1 MCGSG
6 SPVPRYFWTL
16 HLHERQG
23 GTVSLGRPEGTA
35 QGDVVSDIATLRL
48 LSVTDFATIEQLDI
62 ELAAG
67 FSVLTGETGAGKSII
82 VDALGLLLGGRADV
96 GMVRSGARQSRVEG
110 IFLLGGDIAQKIN
123 VVLNEYDFDVGE
135 EEIILA
141 REVNLDG
148 RNTCRVNGR
157 IVPLRLLSTLAQH
170 LVDIHGQNQ
179 HLSLL
184 RIREHMD
191 ILDKYGGLWQLR
203 TEVAEGARK
212 LTEARRELDRLRR
225 DEAEVAQ
232 RVDFLRYQAGEISA
246 ANLRPNEYDDLTLE
260 RDRVA
265 NAELIITLCDHAYGA
280 LYDGL
285 DRRESVMDLIGQVS
299 KDLSQL
305 ERLDPSLR
313 HNLESVDALMHQVD
327 ELARA
332 LRSYRDGIEY
342 SPVRLHE
349 LEERLD
355 LINRLKRKYG
365 STTGEILAFGERA
378 SQELEELD
386 HREERVEELKA
397 REMDL
402 RRQVGRLA
410 GQLSEARQHA
420 ARGLADAIQ
429 EEAAGL
435 AFGHAE
441 VLVDIR
447 QSDSEDGVP
456 VGTADGV
463 RYATPSSG
471 GESIRHLA
479 FNETGIDSVEFL
491 ISLNPGEP
499 PRPLARIASGGEASR
514 LMLAIKSILSTAD
527 QIPILVFDE
536 IDAGIGGRV
545 GSVLGRKLWGLSKNH
560 LVLCVTH
567 LPQIACYADHH
578 AKVTKLASHDRTV
591 TSVDVLDGEARVTE
605 LSQMLGSDSGAT
617 RTNATEMLRQ
627 AMSWKESK
635 RLHPLI
641 DDH

>member
-1 MCGSG
+1 MSAKGAVNLL
-6 SPVPRYFWTL
+6 VP
-16 HLHERQG
+16 ED
-23 GTVSLGRPEGTA
+23 TA
-35 QGDVVSDIATLRL
+35 QRDMASDIATLRL
-48 LSVTDFATIEQLDI
+48 LSVTDFATIERLDI
-62 ELAAG
+62 ELGAG

-82 VDALGLLLGGRADV
+82 VDALGLLLGGRADA
-96 GMVRSGARQSRVEG
+96 GMVRSGARRSRVEG
-110 IFLLGGDIAQKIN
+110 IFLIVGDIAQRIN
-123 VVLNEYDFDVGE
+123 VVLKEYDFEVGE
-135 EEIILA
+135 EELILA

-184 RIREHMD
+184 RVRKHMD
-191 ILDKYGGLWQLR
+191 ILDQYGGLWQLR
-203 TEVAEGARK
+203 TEVAEGARH
-212 LTEARRELDRLRR
+212 LTEARRELDRLRK

-232 RVDFLRYQAGEISA
+232 RVDFLRFQVEEISE
-246 ANLRPNEYDDLTLE
+246 ANLRPSEYDDLTQE
-260 RDRVA
+260 RDRVS
-265 NAELIITLCDHAYGA
+265 NAERIIALCDHAYGA

-285 DRRESVMDLIGQVS
+285 DRRESVMDLIGLVS
-299 KDLSQL
+299 RDLSQL
-305 ERLDPSLR
+305 EQLDPSLT
-313 HNLESVDALMHQVD
+313 HSLEPVDALMHQVD

-342 SPVRLHE
+342 SPDRLHE

-355 LINRLKRKYG
+355 LINRLRRKYG
-365 STTGEILAFGERA
+365 GTIGEILAYGERA
-378 SQELEELD
+378 SQELEALD
-386 HREERVEELKA
+386 HREEHTEELRA
-397 REMDL
+397 RETEL
-402 RRQVGRLA
+402 QGQVGRLA
-410 GQLSEARQHA
+410 GRLSEARQHA
-420 ARGLADAIQ
+420 AVGLADAIE

-435 AFGHAE
+435 GFGHAE
-441 VLVDIR
+441 VYVDIR

-456 VGTADGV
+456 VGTAGGV
-463 RYATPSSG
+463 LRATPPSD
-471 GESIRHLA
+471 GEPIRRLA
-479 FNETGIDSVEFL
+479 FNETGVDSVEFL

-578 AKVTKLASHDRTV
+578 ARVAKVASHDRTV
-591 TSVDVLDGEARVTE
+591 TSVEVLDGEARVAE
-605 LSQMLGSDSGAT
+605 LSQMLGPDSGAA

-627 AMSWKESK
+627 ARSWKESK
-635 RLHPLI
+635 PLRPLTG
-641 DDH
+641 DN

>member
-1 MCGSG
+1 M
-6 SPVPRYFWTL
+6 
-16 HLHERQG
+16 
-23 GTVSLGRPEGTA
+23 
-35 QGDVVSDIATLRL
+35 LRL

-62 ELAAG
+62 ELGPG
-67 FSVLTGETGAGKSII
+67 FNVLTGETGAGKSII

-110 IFLLGGDIAQKIN
+110 IFLPDGDISQKIN
-123 VVLNEYDFDVGE
+123 DALYEYGIDAGE

-157 IVPLRLLSTLAQH
+157 IVPLRLLSTLAQD

-184 RIREHMD
+184 RVREHID

-203 TEVAEGARK
+203 DEVADGARQ
-212 LTEARRELDRLRR
+212 LTDIRRELDRLREN
-225 DEAEVAQ
+225 EAEVAR
-232 RVDFLRYQAGEISA
+232 RVDFLEYQVGEIST
-246 ANLRPNEYDDLTLE
+246 ANLRPDEHDDLTLE

-265 NAELIITLCDHAYGA
+265 NAERIIALCEHAYGA

-299 KDLSQL
+299 RDLSQL
-305 ERLDPSLR
+305 EQLDPSLGQD
-313 HNLESVDALMHQVD
+313 LESAEALMHQVD

-332 LRSYRDGIEY
+332 LRSYRDGVEY
-342 SPVRLHE
+342 SPDRLHE

-355 LINRLKRKYG
+355 LINRLRRKYG
-365 STTGEILAFGERA
+365 STIGEILAFGDRA
-378 SQELEELD
+378 SQELEELN
-386 HREERVEELKA
+386 HREERAEELKA

-402 RRQVGRLA
+402 RRRVGRLA

-420 ARGLADAIQ
+420 ASGLADAIQ
-429 EEAAGL
+429 MEAAGL
-435 AFGHAE
+435 AFGYAE
-441 VLVDIR
+441 VLVEIR
-447 QSDSEDGVP
+447 QTDSEEGVP
-456 VGTADGV
+456 VQTSNGV
-463 RYATPSSG
+463 PCATTTSS

-499 PRPLARIASGGEASR
+499 PRPLARVASGGEASR
-514 LMLAIKSILSTAD
+514 LMLAIKSILSAAD

-545 GSVLGRKLWGLSKNH
+545 GSVLGQKLWGLSESH
-560 LVLCVTH
+560 TVLCVTH

-578 AKVTKLASHDRTV
+578 AKVTKTESAWQDRHGGGGSRRRGKVDRTQP
-591 TSVDVLDGEARVTE
+591 DAG
-605 LSQMLGSDSGAT
+605 
-617 RTNATEMLRQ
+617 LR
-627 AMSWKESK
+627 
-635 RLHPLI
+635 
-641 DDH
+641 

>member
-1 MCGSG
+1 M
-6 SPVPRYFWTL
+6 
-16 HLHERQG
+16 
-23 GTVSLGRPEGTA
+23 
-35 QGDVVSDIATLRL
+35 LRL
-48 LSVTDFATIEQLDI
+48 LSVTDFATIEQLEI
-62 ELAAG
+62 ELAPG

-110 IFLLGGDIAQKIN
+110 IFLLEGGIAQGIN
-123 VVLNEYDFDVGE
+123 AALYEYGIDVGE

-157 IVPLRLLSTLAQH
+157 IVPLRLLSTLSQH

-184 RIREHMD
+184 RVREHMD

-203 TEVAEGARK
+203 TEVAEGARQ
-212 LTEARRELDRLRR
+212 LTETRRELARLREN
-225 DEAEVAQ
+225 EAEVAR
-232 RVDFLRYQAGEISA
+232 RVDFLRYQVEEIST
-246 ANLRPNEYDDLTLE
+246 ANLHPSEYEDLTME

-265 NAELIITLCDHAYGA
+265 NAERIITLCDHAYGA
-280 LYDGL
+280 LYEGL

-305 ERLDPSLR
+305 EQLDPSLSQ
-313 HNLESVDALMHQVD
+313 NLEPVDALMHQVD

-332 LRSYRDGIEY
+332 LRSYRDDIEY
-342 SPVRLHE
+342 SPERLQE

-365 STTGEILAFGERA
+365 STVVEILSFGETA
-378 SQELEELD
+378 SQELEDLA
-386 HREERVEELKA
+386 HREERLEELQA

-402 RRQVGRLA
+402 RREVGQLA

-420 ARGLADAIQ
+420 AKGLADAIQ
-429 EEAAGL
+429 EEVAGL
-435 AFGHAE
+435 ALGHAE

-447 QSDSEDGVP
+447 QSDAEDGVP

-463 RYATPSSG
+463 PSATTSSG

-499 PRPLARIASGGEASR
+499 PRPLARIASGGESSR

-545 GSVLGRKLWGLSKNH
+545 GSLLGQKLWGLSKSH

-578 AKVTKLASHDRTV
+578 AKVAKLASHDRTV
-591 TSVDVLDGEARVTE
+591 TTVEVLDGEDRVTE

-617 RTNATEMLRQ
+617 RTNASEMLRQ
-627 AMSWKESK
+627 ATSWKESTPA
-635 RLHPLI
+635 HPVAN
-641 DDH
+641 DD

>member
-1 MCGSG
+1 M
-6 SPVPRYFWTL
+6 
-16 HLHERQG
+16 
-23 GTVSLGRPEGTA
+23 GRPEGTA
-35 QGDVVSDIATLRL
+35 QRDVVSDTATLRL

-82 VDALGLLLGGRADV
+82 VDALGLLLGGRAYV
-96 GMVRSGARQSRVEG
+96 GMVRSGARQARVEG

-123 VVLNEYDFDVGE
+123 VVLNEYDLDVGE

-184 RIREHMD
+184 RVREHMD

-203 TEVAEGARK
+203 TEVAEGARQ

-232 RVDFLRYQAGEISA
+232 RVDFLRYQVGEISA
-246 ANLRPNEYDDLTLE
+246 ANLRPSEYDDLTLE

-265 NAELIITLCDHAYGA
+265 NAERIITLSDHAYGA

-305 ERLDPSLR
+305 EQLDPSLR
-313 HNLESVDALMHQVD
+313 HNLEPVDALMHQVGD
-327 ELARA
+327 LARA

-342 SPVRLHE
+342 SPDRLHE

-355 LINRLKRKYG
+355 LINRLRRKYG
-365 STTGEILAFGERA
+365 STIGEILAFGEMA
-378 SQELEELD
+378 SHEMEELN
-386 HREERVEELKA
+386 HREERAEELKA

-420 ARGLADAIQ
+420 ARGLANAIQ

-435 AFGHAE
+435 GFGHAE

-491 ISLNPGEP
+491 ISLNRGEP

-536 IDAGIGGRV
+536 IDAGTGGRV
-545 GSVLGRKLWGLSKNH
+545 GSVLGQKLWGLSKNH

-591 TSVDVLDGEARVTE
+591 TSVEVLDGEARVTE

-627 AMSWKESK
+627 AMNWKESK

>member
-1 MCGSG
+1 M
-6 SPVPRYFWTL
+6 
-16 HLHERQG
+16 
-23 GTVSLGRPEGTA
+23 GRPKDTATKGTA
-35 QGDVVSDIATLRL
+35 TKGHCSEGGVSDIAMLRL
-48 LSVTDFATIEQLDI
+48 LSVTNFATIEQLDI
-62 ELAAG
+62 ELAPG

-82 VDALGLLLGGRADV
+82 VDALGFLIGGRADV

-110 IFLLGGDIAQKIN
+110 IFLLGGDISQKIK
-123 VVLNEYDFDVGE
+123 VALNEYEIDVGE

-184 RIREHMD
+184 RVREHMD

-203 TEVAEGARK
+203 TEVAEWARQ
-212 LTEARRELDRLRR
+212 LTEVRQELDRLRE

-232 RVDFLRYQAGEISA
+232 RVDFLRYQVGEIST
-246 ANLRPNEYDDLTLE
+246 ANLRPTEYDDLTLE

-265 NAELIITLCDHAYGA
+265 NAERIITLSDHAYRA
-280 LYDGL
+280 LYDSF

-305 ERLDPSLR
+305 ERLDPSLSQ
-313 HNLESVDALMHQVD
+313 NLESVDALMHQVD

-342 SPVRLHE
+342 SPERLHE

-355 LINRLKRKYG
+355 LINQLKRKYG
-365 STTGEILAFGERA
+365 STIGEILAFGERA
-378 SQELEELD
+378 SQELEKLC
-386 HREERVEELKA
+386 HREERAEGLKA

-435 AFGHAE
+435 AFGHAQ

-463 RYATPSSG
+463 PYATPSLG

-514 LMLAIKSILSTAD
+514 LMLAIKTILSTAD

-536 IDAGIGGRV
+536 VDAGVGGRV
-545 GSVLGRKLWGLSKNH
+545 GSVLGQKLWGLSKSH

-578 AKVTKLASHDRTV
+578 AKVAKLASHDRTV
-591 TSVDVLDGEARVTE
+591 TSVEVLDGEARVAE

-617 RTNATEMLRQ
+617 RTNALEMLRQ
-627 AMSWKESK
+627 AKSWKESK
-635 RLHPLI
+635 SVHPLI
-641 DDH
+641 NDN

>member
-1 MCGSG
+1 M
-6 SPVPRYFWTL
+6 
-16 HLHERQG
+16 
-23 GTVSLGRPEGTA
+23 
-35 QGDVVSDIATLRL
+35 LRL
-48 LSVTDFATIEQLDI
+48 LSVTNFATIEQLDI
-62 ELAAG
+62 ELAPG

-82 VDALGLLLGGRADV
+82 VDALGFLIGGRADV

-110 IFLLGGDIAQKIN
+110 IFLLGGDISQKIK
-123 VVLNEYDFDVGE
+123 VALNECEIDVGE

-170 LVDIHGQNQ
+170 LVDIHGQHQ

-184 RIREHMD
+184 RVREHMD

-203 TEVAEGARK
+203 TEVAEWARQ
-212 LTEARRELDRLRR
+212 LTEVRQELDRLRE

-232 RVDFLRYQAGEISA
+232 RVDFLRYQVGEIST
-246 ANLRPNEYDDLTLE
+246 ANLRPTEYDDLTLE

-265 NAELIITLCDHAYGA
+265 NAERIITLSDHAYRA
-280 LYDGL
+280 LYDSF

-305 ERLDPSLR
+305 EQLDPSLR
-313 HNLESVDALMHQVD
+313 QNLESVDALMHQVD

-342 SPVRLHE
+342 SPERLHE

-365 STTGEILAFGERA
+365 STIGEILAFGERA
-378 SQELEELD
+378 SQELEKLC
-386 HREERVEELKA
+386 HREERAEGLKA

-429 EEAAGL
+429 EEVAGL
-435 AFGHAE
+435 AFGHAQ

-447 QSDSEDGVP
+447 QSDSEGGVP

-463 RYATPSSG
+463 PYATPSLG

-514 LMLAIKSILSTAD
+514 LMLAIKTILSTAD

-536 IDAGIGGRV
+536 VDAGVGGRV
-545 GSVLGRKLWGLSKNH
+545 GSVLGQKLWGLSKSH

-578 AKVTKLASHDRTV
+578 AKVTKFASHDRTV
-591 TSVDVLDGEARVTE
+591 TSVEVLGGEARVTE
-605 LSQMLGSDSGAT
+605 LSNYLKTVRRQT
-617 RTNATEMLRQ
+617 RRYHSSPQ
-627 AMSWKESK
+627 ASCNRPRKLDAFLS
-635 RLHPLI
+635 
-641 DDH
+641 

>member
-1 MCGSG
+1 M
-6 SPVPRYFWTL
+6 
-16 HLHERQG
+16 
-23 GTVSLGRPEGTA
+23 
-35 QGDVVSDIATLRL
+35 
-48 LSVTDFATIEQLDI
+48 
-62 ELAAG
+62 
-67 FSVLTGETGAGKSII
+67 LTGETGAGKSII

-110 IFLLGGDIAQKIN
+110 IFLLGGDIAQRVN
-123 VVLNEYDFDVGE
+123 VVLKEYGFEAGE
-135 EEIILA
+135 EELILA

-184 RIREHMD
+184 RVREHMD
-191 ILDKYGGLWQLR
+191 ILDQYGGLWQLR
-203 TEVAEGARK
+203 TEVAEGARQ
-212 LTEARRELDRLRR
+212 LTEARRELDRLRK

-232 RVDFLRYQAGEISA
+232 RVDFLRFQVEEISE
-246 ANLRPNEYDDLTLE
+246 ANLRPSEYNDLTLE

-265 NAELIITLCDHAYGA
+265 NAERIIALCDHAYGA

-285 DRRESVMDLIGQVS
+285 DQRESVMDLIGLVS
-299 KDLSQL
+299 RDLSQL
-305 ERLDPSLR
+305 EQLDPSLT
-313 HNLESVDALMHQVD
+313 HNLEPVDALMHQVD
-327 ELARA
+327 ELART

-342 SPVRLHE
+342 SPDRLHE

-355 LINRLKRKYG
+355 LINRLRRKYG
-365 STTGEILAFGERA
+365 GTIGEILTYGERA
-378 SQELEELD
+378 SQELETLD
-386 HREERVEELKA
+386 HREEHAEELRA
-397 REMDL
+397 RETEL
-402 RRQVGRLA
+402 QGQVGRLV
-410 GQLSEARQHA
+410 GRLSEARQHA
-420 ARGLADAIQ
+420 AVGLADAIE

-435 AFGHAE
+435 GFGHAE

-447 QSDSEDGVP
+447 QSDSADGVP

-463 RYATPSSG
+463 RHATPPSD
-471 GESIRHLA
+471 GESIRRLA
-479 FNETGIDSVEFL
+479 FNETGVDEVEFL

-545 GSVLGRKLWGLSKNH
+545 GSVLGRKLWDLSKNH

-578 AKVTKLASHDRTV
+578 ARVAKVAWHDRTV
-591 TSVDVLDGEARVTE
+591 TSVEVLEGEARVAE
-605 LSQMLGSDSGAT
+605 LSQMLGSDSGAA
-617 RTNATEMLRQ
+617 RTNATEMLLQ
-627 AMSWKESK
+627 ARSWKESK
-635 RLHPLI
+635 PL
-641 DDH
+641 

>member
-1 MCGSG
+1 M
-6 SPVPRYFWTL
+6 
-16 HLHERQG
+16 
-23 GTVSLGRPEGTA
+23 
-35 QGDVVSDIATLRL
+35 LRL

-62 ELAAG
+62 ELGPG
-67 FSVLTGETGAGKSII
+67 FNVLTGETGAGKSII

-110 IFLLGGDIAQKIN
+110 IFLLGGDISQKIN
-123 VVLNEYDFDVGE
+123 AALYEYGIDVGE

-184 RIREHMD
+184 RVREHLD

-203 TEVAEGARK
+203 TEVAEGARQ
-212 LTEARRELDRLRR
+212 LTDIRRELDRLREN
-225 DEAEVAQ
+225 DAEVAR
-232 RVDFLRYQAGEISA
+232 RVDFLRYQAGEIST
-246 ANLRPNEYDDLTLE
+246 ANLRPTEYDDLTLE

-265 NAELIITLCDHAYGA
+265 NAERIITLCDHAYRA

-305 ERLDPSLR
+305 EQLDPSLR
-313 HNLESVDALMHQVD
+313 QNLESVEALMHQVD

-332 LRSYRDGIEY
+332 LRRYRDDIEY
-342 SPVRLHE
+342 SPYRLDE

-355 LINRLKRKYG
+355 LINRLRRKYG
-365 STTGEILAFGERA
+365 STIGEILAFGERA
-378 SQELEELD
+378 SQELEELN
-386 HREERVEELKA
+386 HREERAEELKG

-402 RRQVGRLA
+402 RRQVGQLA

-420 ARGLADAIQ
+420 ARGLANAIQ
-429 EEAAGL
+429 EEVAGL
-435 AFGHAE
+435 AFGHAQ
-441 VLVDIR
+441 VLVEIR

-456 VGTADGV
+456 VGTSNGV
-463 RYATPSSG
+463 PCATTFSS

-491 ISLNPGEP
+491 ISLTPGEP

-545 GSVLGRKLWGLSKNH
+545 GSVLGQKLWGLSKSH
-560 LVLCVTH
+560 IVLCVTH

-578 AKVTKLASHDRTV
+578 AKVAKIASRGRTV
-591 TSVDVLDGEARVTE
+591 TAVEVLDGEARVTE

-617 RTNATEMLRQ
+617 RTNALEMVRQ
-627 AMSWKESK
+627 ATNWKESK
-635 RLHPLI
+635 RVHPLVG
-641 DDH
+641 DD

>member
-1 MCGSG
+1 M
-6 SPVPRYFWTL
+6 VK
-16 HLHERQG
+16 
-23 GTVSLGRPEGTA
+23 PEGTA
-35 QGDVVSDIATLRL
+35 QRNGALDFAMLRL

-62 ELAAG
+62 ELGTG

-82 VDALGLLLGGRADV
+82 VDALGLLLGGRADA
-96 GMVRSGARQSRVEG
+96 GMVRSGARLARVEG
-110 IFLLGGDIAQKIN
+110 IFLLGGDLCQR
-123 VVLNEYDFDVGE
+123 LNAALGEYEFDVSE

-157 IVPLRLLSTLAQH
+157 IVPLRVLNTLGQC

-184 RIREHMD
+184 RVREHMD

-203 TEVAEGARK
+203 AEVAGLVSQLMES
-212 LTEARRELDRLRR
+212 RRELDRLRK

-232 RVDFLRYQAGEISA
+232 RVDFLRYQVGEISE
-246 ANLRPNEYDDLTLE
+246 ANLRPTEYDGLTLE

-265 NAELIITLCDHAYGA
+265 NAERIIALCEHAYGA

-299 KDLSQL
+299 KDFSEL
-305 ERLDPSLR
+305 EQLDPSLR
-313 HNLESVDALMHQVD
+313 DSLESADALMHQVD

-342 SPVRLHE
+342 NPDRLHE
-349 LEERLD
+349 LEERLE
-355 LINRLKRKYG
+355 LINRLRRKYG
-365 STTGEILAFGERA
+365 GTIEEILAFEGKA
-378 SQELEELD
+378 SQELEALD

-397 REMDL
+397 QELDL

-410 GQLSEARQHA
+410 SQLSGARQQA
-420 ARGLADAIQ
+420 AIGLADAIR

-435 AFGHAE
+435 GFGHAE

-447 QSDSEDGVP
+447 QSVSDDGVP
-456 VGTADGV
+456 VAICDGV
-463 RYATPSSG
+463 RKATPSPDV
-471 GESIRHLA
+471 ESIRNLA
-479 FNETGIDSVEFL
+479 FNETGIDFVEFL

-514 LMLAIKSILSTAD
+514 LMLAVKSILSTAD

-536 IDAGIGGRV
+536 IDAGIGGRI
-545 GSVLGRKLWGLSKNH
+545 GSVLGQKLWGLSRNH

-567 LPQIACYADHH
+567 LPQIACYADNH
-578 AKVTKLASHDRTV
+578 ARVAKLASHDRTV
-591 TSVDVLDGEARVTE
+591 TSVEVLDGEARVIE
-605 LSQMLGSDSGAT
+605 LSQMLGSDSGAA
-617 RTNATEMLRQ
+617 RTNATEMLRE
-627 AMSWKESK
+627 AVSWKESGGFTQ
-635 RLHPLI
+635 
-641 DDH
+641 

>member
-1 MCGSG
+1 MSAK
-6 SPVPRYFWTL
+6 
-16 HLHERQG
+16 G
-23 GTVSLGRPEGTA
+23 GTVNLGRPEGTA
-35 QGDVVSDIATLRL
+35 QRDVVTDIATLRL

-62 ELAAG
+62 ELATG

-96 GMVRSGARQSRVEG
+96 GMVRSGARRSRVEG
-110 IFLLGGDIAQKIN
+110 IFLLGGDIAQRIN
-123 VVLNEYDFDVGE
+123 VVLKEYDFDVGE
-135 EEIILA
+135 EELILA

-157 IVPLRLLSTLAQH
+157 VVPLRLLSTLGQH

-184 RIREHMD
+184 RVREHMD

-203 TEVAEGARK
+203 TEVADGFRQ
-212 LTEARRELDRLRR
+212 LTEARRELDRLRK

-232 RVDFLRYQAGEISA
+232 RVDFLRYQVEEISS
-246 ANLRPNEYDDLTLE
+246 ANLRPTEYDDLTME

-265 NAELIITLCDHAYGA
+265 NAERIITLCDHAYGA

-299 KDLSQL
+299 KDFSQL
-305 ERLDPSLR
+305 EQLDPSLR
-313 HNLESVDALMHQVD
+313 DNLEPVDALMHQVD

-342 SPVRLHE
+342 SPDRLHE

-355 LINRLKRKYG
+355 LINRLRRKYG
-365 STTGEILAFGERA
+365 STVGEILAFGERA
-378 SQELEELD
+378 SQELETLD
-386 HREERVEELKA
+386 HREERVEELRA

-410 GQLSEARQHA
+410 GRLSEARHQA
-420 ARGLADAIQ
+420 AGSLADAIR

-435 AFGHAE
+435 GFGYIE
-441 VLVDIR
+441 VLVDLR

-456 VGTADGV
+456 VGTSDGA
-463 RYATPSSG
+463 RYATLSSD
-471 GESIRHLA
+471 GESIRRLA
-479 FNETGIDSVEFL
+479 FNETGVDSVEFL

-545 GSVLGRKLWGLSKNH
+545 GSVLGRKLWGLSRDH

-578 AKVTKLASHDRTV
+578 ARVTKLASHDRTV
-591 TSVDVLDGEARVTE
+591 TAVEVLGGEARVTE

-627 AMSWKESK
+627 AMGWKEGK
-635 RLHPLI
+635 RCPH
-641 DDH
+641 

>member
-1 MCGSG
+1 MWKRGS
-6 SPVPRYFWTL
+6 VPDHFWTQ
-16 HLHERQG
+16 HLHERLG
-23 GTVSLGRPEGTA
+23 AVNLGRPEGAA
-35 QGDVVSDIATLRL
+35 QRDVVSDIIMLRL

-62 ELAAG
+62 ELGPG

-110 IFLLGGDIAQKIN
+110 IFLLGGDISQKIN
-123 VVLNEYDFDVGE
+123 VALYEYGIDVGE

-184 RIREHMD
+184 RVREHID

-203 TEVAEGARK
+203 TEVAEGARQ
-212 LTEARRELDRLRR
+212 LTDIRRELDRLREN
-225 DEAEVAQ
+225 EAEVAR
-232 RVDFLRYQAGEISA
+232 RVDFLRYQVGEIST

-265 NAELIITLCDHAYGA
+265 NAERIITLCDHAYKA

-305 ERLDPSLR
+305 EQLDPSLGQ
-313 HNLESVDALMHQVD
+313 NLESVDALMHQVD
-327 ELARA
+327 DLARA
-332 LRSYRDGIEY
+332 LRSYRDDIEY
-342 SPVRLHE
+342 SPDHLDE
-349 LEERLD
+349 LEERLY

-365 STTGEILAFGERA
+365 STIEEILAFGERA
-378 SQELEELD
+378 SQELEELN
-386 HREERVEELKA
+386 HREERAEELKA

-420 ARGLADAIQ
+420 ARGLANAIQ
-429 EEAAGL
+429 EEVAGL
-435 AFGHAE
+435 AFGHAQ
-441 VLVDIR
+441 VLVEIR

-456 VGTADGV
+456 VGTSNGV
-463 RYATPSSG
+463 PCATTSSS

-545 GSVLGRKLWGLSKNH
+545 GSVLGQKLWGLSKSH
-560 LVLCVTH
+560 IVLCVTH

-578 AKVTKLASHDRTV
+578 AKVTKIASHGRTV
-591 TSVDVLDGEARVTE
+591 TAVEVLDGEARVTE

-627 AMSWKESK
+627 AMNWKESK
-635 RLHPLI
+635 RLHPLT